1 MTRIPG
7 TSTPLPERAT
17 SRAPETAAR
26 HRRGR
31 PLWTALLGFA
41 LGGFFDGILL
51 HQILQWHHLLSLVP
65 GMADLRLQV
74 LWDGYFHAL
83 MYLLAAVALWGLWR
97 APVRDGTWAMLGLLA
112 CGFGAWHVVDA
123 VLSHW
128 LLGLHRIRLDTAR
141 PLAWDLGWMVG
152 FGLLPMALGWW
163 LWRRPQGGPP
173 PSGPAL
179 AMLALAVLGTG
190 AWAAR
195 PPPDQPFTTV
205 VFAPGTDAEAALRAA
220 GLGQVERVWSDPS
233 GVAVLRLGDGDSAW
247 RLYRHGAILVSGA
260 GVPAGCLNWSRA

>member
-1 MTRIPG
+1 MSHLRLPRIP
-7 TSTPLPERAT
+7 RAIGFG
-17 SRAPETAAR
+17 AGLLA
-26 HRRGR
+26 
-31 PLWTALLGFA
+31 LALLLF
-41 LGGFFDGILL
+41 
-51 HQILQWHHLLSLVP
+51 S
-65 GMADLRLQV
+65 
-74 LWDGYFHAL
+74 
-83 MYLLAAVALWGLWR
+83 AAGALWGLWR
-97 APVRDGTWAMLGLLA
+97 APVRGGTWAMLGLLA

-195 PPPDQPFTTV
+195 PP
-205 VFAPGTDAEAALRAA
+205 R
-220 GLGQVERVWSDPS
+220 
-233 GVAVLRLGDGDSAW
+233 W
-247 RLYRHGAILVSGA
+247 RCSSVSE
-260 GVPAGCLNWSRA
+260 P